1 MSSIS
6 QYDAE
11 RDHFLDS
18 SSLGISHNTRGQT
31 PLHLAASHSHLSIVK
46 LLAAKFPECINRQ
59 DASGMTP
66 LMLASRGYPDTDYV
80 APPQAISA
88 ASKNNGAPIQAAANA
103 AGLLTSRLGPGLM
116 PSSRS
121 PAPYT
126 NNTSTLSQIP
136 ASNFATVEHFLH
148 LSPTTSLS
156 PPLSALVQSRDALG
170 NTALHHASASGN
182 LKVIRALILAGSD
195 PLAKNNSGWQPQE
208 YSVSIQAEVYYK
220 GLVSEWKERTAH
232 SQTRRAASRSPDKIR
247 QDEGQTSDDAN
258 RIQRTRRRQGTIG
271 APSPTTQTPTQQQ
284 ANISGMGKGGL
295 RLVMPDDDD
304 EADQLESEA
313 IRHRNPY
320 PTLTR
325 NSGNN
330 RRRGMTDT
338 SHSSSTTSGSGST
351 ELSSG
356 SSRTGETGTQRSEA
370 EDDNSNS
377 VESDDL
383 GDESEDD
390 GTATARNSMYQLE
403 DEGDHWPMPRITMS
417 PVTTSSPMRGYDDG
431 RGGMGSDGRPRPPRL
446 RRPSRL
452 GASEESSGSIS
463 AVTPTA
469 PDLWK

>member
-1 MSSIS
+1 
-6 QYDAE
+6 
-11 RDHFLDS
+11 
-18 SSLGISHNTRGQT
+18 
-31 PLHLAASHSHLSIVK
+31 
-46 LLAAKFPECINRQ
+46 
-59 DASGMTP
+59 
-66 LMLASRGYPDTDYV
+66 MLASRGYPEPDYV
-80 APPQAISA
+80 APPQAIST

-103 AGLLTSRLGPGLM
+103 AGLLTSRMGPGLM

-126 NNTSTLSQIP
+126 NHTSTLSQIP

-148 LSPTTSLS
+148 LPSTTSLS
-156 PPLSALVQSRDALG
+156 PPLSALVHSRDALG

-182 LKVIRALILAGSD
+182 LKVIRALIIAGSD

-220 GLVSEWKERTAH
+220 GLVSEWKERTAQ
-232 SQTRRAASRSPDKIR
+232 SQTRRAASRSPDKII
-247 QDEGQTSDDAN
+247 QVEGRTSDEMN
-258 RIQRTRRRQGTIG
+258 RTQRATRRRGTIG
-271 APSPTTQTPTQQQ
+271 APSPTTQTPAQQS

-295 RLVMPDDDD
+295 RLVLPDDDD
-304 EADQLESEA
+304 EADQVESEA
-313 IRHRNPY
+313 LRHRNPY
-320 PTLTR
+320 PNLTR

-356 SSRTGETGTQRSEA
+356 SSRTGEAGNQRSEA
-370 EDDNSNS
+370 EDENSNNA
-377 VESDDL
+377 ESDDL

-403 DEGDHWPMPRITMS
+403 EEEDHRPTPRITMS
-417 PVTTSSPMRGYDDG
+417 PVTTSSPMQGYD
-431 RGGMGSDGRPRPPRL
+431 GGFGGTGSDGRPRPPRL

-452 GASEESSGSIS
+452 GTSDSMESSGSIS
-463 AVTPTA
+463 AVTPTT